1 MHNHTY
7 NRIEKRLLLVLLISI
22 SVFLFEIIGG
32 IISNSLALISDSLHV
47 LLDFTA
53 IIVSLIAF
61 RIAKKSSSITLS
73 YGFHRA
79 EIIAALINGITLIG
93 VSFFIFYEAY
103 RRFQEPQ
110 TVEIYLLLW
119 VATAGFTANIIMALL
134 LKKESKSNL
143 NIKGTYSHV
152 IGDMFSSIGV
162 IVGGI
167 LMIFINYPIIDSIVS
182 VGIGILIIRSGI
194 ILCRECLHIFME
206 GTPNEIKVQA
216 VSEEIT
222 KIDGVYE
229 IHDLHV
235 WTLTSNVFAMSAHV
249 KIMHEFVPQTNSLLR
264 KINET
269 MKEKF
274 GINHC
279 TIQIEHDLIN
289 PDKK

>member
-1 MHNHTY
+1 MHNHTS
-7 NRIEKRLLLVLLISI
+7 NRLEKRLLLVLSISI
-22 SVFLFEIIGG
+22 GVFLFELIGG

-47 LLDFTA
+47 MLDFMA
-53 IIVSLIAF
+53 ILVSLIAF

-73 YGFHRA
+73 FGFHRV

-93 VSFFIFYEAY
+93 VSIFIFYEAY
-103 RRFQEPQ
+103 KRVHEPQ
-110 TVEIYLLLW
+110 NIEINTLLGFA
-119 VATAGFTANIIMALL
+119 VAGFIANIIMALL

-143 NIKGTYSHV
+143 NIKGSYSHV

-167 LMIFINYPIIDSIVS
+167 LMIFINYPLIDSIVS

-206 GTPNEIKVQA
+206 GTPNEIKVQS
-216 VSEEIT
+216 VSEEIM
-222 KIDGVYE
+222 KLEGVYE

-235 WTLTSNVFAMSAHV
+235 WTLTSNVFAMSVHV
-249 KIMHEFVPQTNSLLR
+249 KILQEFVPQTNNLLR
-264 KINET
+264 KINEI

>member
-1 MHNHTY
+1 M
-7 NRIEKRLLLVLLISI
+7 EKRLLLVLSISI
-22 SVFLFEIIGG
+22 SVFLFELIGG
-32 IISNSLALISDSLHV
+32 IISNSLALVSDSLHV
-47 LLDFTA
+47 MLDFTA

-61 RIAKKSSSITLS
+61 RIAKKSSPITLS
-73 YGFHRA
+73 FGFHRV
-79 EIIAALINGITLIG
+79 EIVAALINGITLIG
-93 VSFFIFYEAY
+93 VSVFIFYEAY

-110 TVEIYLLLW
+110 TIEINTLLGF
-119 VATAGFTANIIMALL
+119 AIAGFVANIIMVLL
-134 LKKESKSNL
+134 LKRESKSNL
-143 NIKGTYSHV
+143 NIKGSYSHV

-167 LMIFINYPIIDSIVS
+167 LMIFINYPMIDLIVS

-206 GTPNEIKVQA
+206 GTPNEIKVQS
-216 VSEEIT
+216 VSEEII
-222 KIDGVYE
+222 KFEGVYE

-235 WTLTSNVFAMSAHV
+235 WTLTSNVFAMSVHV
-249 KIMHEFVPQTNSLLR
+249 KIMQEFVPQTNNLLR
-264 KINET
+264 KINEA

>member
-1 MHNHTY
+1 MHNHTS
-7 NRIEKRLLLVLLISI
+7 NRLEKRLLLVLLISI
-22 SVFLFEIIGG
+22 GVFLFELIGG

-47 LLDFTA
+47 MLDFMA
-53 IIVSLIAF
+53 ILVSLIAF
-61 RIAKKSSSITLS
+61 RIAKRSSSITLS
-73 YGFHRA
+73 FGFHRV

-93 VSFFIFYEAY
+93 ASIFIFYEAY
-103 RRFQEPQ
+103 KRVHEPQ
-110 TVEIYLLLW
+110 NIEINTLLGFA
-119 VATAGFTANIIMALL
+119 VAGFIANIIMALL

-143 NIKGTYSHV
+143 NIKGSYSHV

-167 LMIFINYPIIDSIVS
+167 LMIFINYPLIDSIVS

-206 GTPNEIKVQA
+206 GTPNEIKVQS
-216 VSEEIT
+216 VSEEIM
-222 KIDGVYE
+222 KLEGVYE

-235 WTLTSNVFAMSAHV
+235 WTLTSNVFAMSVHV
-249 KIMHEFVPQTNSLLR
+249 KILQEFVPQTNNLLR
-264 KINET
+264 KINEI

>member
-1 MHNHTY
+1 LHNHTS
-7 NRIEKRLLLVLLISI
+7 NHLEKRLLLVLLISI
-22 SVFLFEIIGG
+22 GVFLFELIGG
-32 IISNSLALISDSLHV
+32 IISNSLALISDSFHV

-53 IIVSLIAF
+53 ILVSLIAF
-61 RIAKKSSSITLS
+61 RIAKKSSSIRLS
-73 YGFHRA
+73 FGFHRV

-93 VSFFIFYEAY
+93 VSIFIFYEAY
-103 RRFQEPQ
+103 KRVQEPQ
-110 TVEIYLLLW
+110 NIEINTLLGFA
-119 VATAGFTANIIMALL
+119 VAGFIANIIMALL

-143 NIKGTYSHV
+143 NIKGSYSHV

-167 LMIFINYPIIDSIVS
+167 LMVFINYPLIDSIVS
-182 VGIGILIIRSGI
+182 IGIGVLIIRSGI

-206 GTPNEIKVQA
+206 GTPNEIKVQL
-216 VSEEIT
+216 VSEEIM
-222 KIDGVYE
+222 KLEGVYE

-235 WTLTSNVFAMSAHV
+235 WTLTSNVFAMSVHV
-249 KIMHEFVPQTNSLLR
+249 KIMQEFIPQTNNLLR

-279 TIQIEHDLIN
+279 TIQIEHDLIS

>member
-1 MHNHTY
+1 
-7 NRIEKRLLLVLLISI
+7 VLLISI
-22 SVFLFEIIGG
+22 GVFLFELIGG

-47 LLDFTA
+47 MLDFMA
-53 IIVSLIAF
+53 ILVSLIAF
-61 RIAKKSSSITLS
+61 RIAKRSSSITLS
-73 YGFHRA
+73 FGFHRV

-93 VSFFIFYEAY
+93 ASIFIFYEAY
-103 RRFQEPQ
+103 KRVHEPQ
-110 TVEIYLLLW
+110 NIEINTLLGFA
-119 VATAGFTANIIMALL
+119 VAGFIANIIMALL

-143 NIKGTYSHV
+143 NIKGSYSHV

-167 LMIFINYPIIDSIVS
+167 LMIFINYPLIDSIVS

-206 GTPNEIKVQA
+206 GTPNEIKVQS
-216 VSEEIT
+216 VSEEIM
-222 KIDGVYE
+222 KLEGVYE

-235 WTLTSNVFAMSAHV
+235 WTLTSNVFAMSVHV
-249 KIMHEFVPQTNSLLR
+249 KILQEFVPQTNNLLR
-264 KINET
+264 KINEI

>member
-1 MHNHTY
+1 MHNHTS
-7 NRIEKRLLLVLLISI
+7 NRLEKRLLLVLSISI
-22 SVFLFEIIGG
+22 GVFLFELIGG

-47 LLDFTA
+47 MLDFMA
-53 IIVSLIAF
+53 ILVSLIAF
-61 RIAKKSSSITLS
+61 RIAKRSSSITLS
-73 YGFHRA
+73 FGFHRV
-79 EIIAALINGITLIG
+79 EIIAALLNGITLIG
-93 VSFFIFYEAY
+93 ASIFIFYEAY
-103 RRFQEPQ
+103 KRVQEPQ
-110 TVEIYLLLW
+110 NIEINTLLGFA
-119 VATAGFTANIIMALL
+119 VAGFIANIIMALL

-143 NIKGTYSHV
+143 NIKGSYSHV

-167 LMIFINYPIIDSIVS
+167 LMIFINYPLIDSIVS

-206 GTPNEIKVQA
+206 GTPNEIKVQS
-216 VSEEIT
+216 VSEEIM
-222 KIDGVYE
+222 KLEGVYE

-235 WTLTSNVFAMSAHV
+235 WTLTSNVFAMSVHV
-249 KIMHEFVPQTNSLLR
+249 KIMQEFVPQTNNLLR
-264 KINET
+264 KINEI

>member
-1 MHNHTY
+1 M
-7 NRIEKRLLLVLLISI
+7 EKRLLLVLSISI
-22 SVFLFEIIGG
+22 SVFLFELIGG
-32 IISNSLALISDSLHV
+32 IISNSLALVSDSLHV
-47 LLDFTA
+47 MLDFTA

-61 RIAKKSSSITLS
+61 RIAKKSSPITLS
-73 YGFHRA
+73 FGFHRV
-79 EIIAALINGITLIG
+79 EIVAALINGITLIG
-93 VSFFIFYEAY
+93 VSVFIFYEAY

-110 TVEIYLLLW
+110 TIEINTLLGF
-119 VATAGFTANIIMALL
+119 AIAGFVANIIMALL

-143 NIKGTYSHV
+143 NIKGSYSHV

-167 LMIFINYPIIDSIVS
+167 LMIFINYPMIDLIVS

-222 KIDGVYE
+222 KFEGVYE

-235 WTLTSNVFAMSAHV
+235 WTLTSNVFAMSVHV
-249 KIMHEFVPQTNSLLR
+249 KIMQEFVPQTNNLLR
-264 KINET
+264 KINEA

>member
-1 MHNHTY
+1 MHNHTS
-7 NRIEKRLLLVLLISI
+7 NHLEKRLLLVLLISI
-22 SVFLFEIIGG
+22 GVFLFELIGG
-32 IISNSLALISDSLHV
+32 IISNSLALISDSFHV

-53 IIVSLIAF
+53 ILVSLIAF
-61 RIAKKSSSITLS
+61 RIAKRSSSITLS
-73 YGFHRA
+73 FGFHRI

-93 VSFFIFYEAY
+93 VSIFIFYEAY
-103 RRFQEPQ
+103 KRVQEPQ
-110 TVEIYLLLW
+110 NIEINTLLGFA
-119 VATAGFTANIIMALL
+119 VAGFIANIIMALL

-143 NIKGTYSHV
+143 NIKGSYSHV

-167 LMIFINYPIIDSIVS
+167 LMVFINYPLIDSIVS
-182 VGIGILIIRSGI
+182 IGIGVLIIRSGI

-206 GTPNEIKVQA
+206 GTPNEIKVQL
-216 VSEEIT
+216 VSEEIM
-222 KIDGVYE
+222 KLEGVYE

-235 WTLTSNVFAMSAHV
+235 WTLTSNVFAMSVHV
-249 KIMHEFVPQTNSLLR
+249 KIMQEFIPQTNNLLR

-279 TIQIEHDLIN
+279 TIQIEHDLIS

>member
-1 MHNHTY
+1 
-7 NRIEKRLLLVLLISI
+7 
-22 SVFLFEIIGG
+22 LFEIIGG
-32 IISNSLALISDSLHV
+32 IISNSLALVSDSLHV
-47 LLDFTA
+47 MLDFTA

-61 RIAKKSSSITLS
+61 RIAKKSSPITLS
-73 YGFHRA
+73 FGFHRV

-93 VSFFIFYEAY
+93 VSLFIFYEAY

-110 TVEIYLLLW
+110 TIEINTLLG
-119 VATAGFTANIIMALL
+119 VAIAGFVANIIMALL

-143 NIKGTYSHV
+143 NIKGSYSHV

-167 LMIFINYPIIDSIVS
+167 IMSFTNYPLIDPIVS
-182 VGIGILIIRSGI
+182 VGIGILIARSGI
-194 ILCRECLHIFME
+194 ILCKECLYIFME
-206 GTPNEIKVQA
+206 GTPNEIKIQA

-222 KIDGVYE
+222 NFEGVYE

-235 WTLTSNVFAMSAHV
+235 WTLTSNIFAMSVHV
-249 KIMHEFVPQTNSLLR
+249 KIMQEFVPQTNDLLR
-264 KINET
+264 KINEI

-274 GINHC
+274 GIAHC

>member
-1 MHNHTY
+1 M
-7 NRIEKRLLLVLLISI
+7 EKRLLLVLSISI
-22 SVFLFEIIGG
+22 SVFLFELIGG
-32 IISNSLALISDSLHV
+32 ILSNSLALVSDSLHV
-47 LLDFTA
+47 MLDFTA

-61 RIAKKSSSITLS
+61 RIAKKSSPITLS
-73 YGFHRA
+73 FGFHRV
-79 EIIAALINGITLIG
+79 EIVAALINGITLIG
-93 VSFFIFYEAY
+93 VSVFIFYEAY

-110 TVEIYLLLW
+110 TIEINTLLGF
-119 VATAGFTANIIMALL
+119 AIAGFVANIIMALL

-143 NIKGTYSHV
+143 NIKGSYSHV

-167 LMIFINYPIIDSIVS
+167 LMIFINYPMIDLIVS

-206 GTPNEIKVQA
+206 GTPNEIKVQS

-222 KIDGVYE
+222 KFEGVYE

-235 WTLTSNVFAMSAHV
+235 WTLTSNVFAMSVHV
-249 KIMHEFVPQTNSLLR
+249 KIMQEFVPQTNNLLR
-264 KINET
+264 KINEA

>member
-1 MHNHTY
+1 LHNHTS
-7 NRIEKRLLLVLLISI
+7 NRIEKRLLLVLSISV

-32 IISNSLALISDSLHV
+32 IISNSLALVSDSLHV
-47 LLDFTA
+47 MLDFTA

-61 RIAKKSSSITLS
+61 RIARKSSPITLS
-73 YGFHRA
+73 FGFHRV

-93 VSFFIFYEAY
+93 VSLFIFYEAY

-110 TVEIYLLLW
+110 TIEINTLLG
-119 VATAGFTANIIMALL
+119 VAIAGFVANIIMALL

-143 NIKGTYSHV
+143 NIKGSYSHV

-167 LMIFINYPIIDSIVS
+167 IMSFTNYPLIDPIVS
-182 VGIGILIIRSGI
+182 VGIGILIARSGI
-194 ILCRECLHIFME
+194 ILCKECLYIFME
-206 GTPNEIKVQA
+206 GTPNEIKIQA

-222 KIDGVYE
+222 NFEGVYE

-235 WTLTSNVFAMSAHV
+235 WTLTSNIFAMSVHV
-249 KIMHEFVPQTNSLLR
+249 KIMQEFVPQTNDLLR
-264 KINET
+264 KINEI

-274 GINHC
+274 GIAHC

>member
-1 MHNHTY
+1 MHNHTS
-7 NRIEKRLLLVLLISI
+7 NRIEKRLLLVLSISV

-32 IISNSLALISDSLHV
+32 IISNSLALVSDSLHV
-47 LLDFTA
+47 MLDFTA

-61 RIAKKSSSITLS
+61 RIARKSSPITLS
-73 YGFHRA
+73 FGFHRV

-93 VSFFIFYEAY
+93 VSLFIFYEAY

-110 TVEIYLLLW
+110 TIEINTLLG
-119 VATAGFTANIIMALL
+119 VAIAGFVANIIMALL

-143 NIKGTYSHV
+143 NIKGSYSHV

-167 LMIFINYPIIDSIVS
+167 IMSFTNYPLIDPIVS
-182 VGIGILIIRSGI
+182 VGIGILIARSGI
-194 ILCRECLHIFME
+194 ILCKECLYIFME
-206 GTPNEIKVQA
+206 GTPNEIKIQA

-222 KIDGVYE
+222 NFEGVYE

-235 WTLTSNVFAMSAHV
+235 WTLTSNIFAMSVHV
-249 KIMHEFVPQTNSLLR
+249 KIMQEFVPQTNDLLR
-264 KINET
+264 KINEI

-274 GINHC
+274 GIAHC